1 MLYVI
6 PVPVGAVIVIVPVAT
21 VQDGCKVTLA
31 VGAAGAPGLGFTVT
45 IVPVDIHPAA
55 FFAVT
60 LYVPAG
66 TSVNIP
72 EVLV

>member
-21 VQDGCKVTLA
+21 VQEGWSVTLA
-31 VGAAGAPGLGFTVT
+31 VGAAGDAGTVFTVT
-45 IVPVDIHPAA
+45 LVPVDIHPDV

-60 LYVPAG
+60 LYVPG
-66 TSVNIP
+66 LTRVNTP
-72 EVLV
+72 VVLV